1 MEPNSAR
8 LEQRPAVVIA
18 LLLVLVGVGVV
29 IALWMTGDAE
39 VEAGAVDV
47 SAAPSGQEDVA
58 TESQPPPQLAFV
70 EHPDDPPPPPD
81 RPAGTTVVPAT
92 AADVAEAAAPTTSSV
107 APTSTTAP
115 STTTPAAVTSQT
127 PGTDVTTAPNSNVA
141 SSTSTSP
148 TAVPS
153 STGSPA
159 TTTTVVD
166 TTTVP
171 DTTQAP
177 ATATADGPLAGGQ
190 LFADPYNSA
199 AQWAKNNPSD
209 SRAQVIAD
217 RIGSKA
223 IAKWFGGWNGDVQ
236 ADVADYVSRAR
247 SSNAVPALVA
257 YNVPDR
263 DCGQHSAGG
272 AANFGEYEQ
281 WIEAFADGLG
291 NGPAIIVLEPD
302 ALALN
307 DCAGSDRNDA
317 ISGAVVTIKTE
328 CSQCRVYLDAGHSSW
343 VSPKDM
349 ASRLIDAGVLD
360 ADGFFTNVSNYNTTG
375 DEAAYGAQVLA
386 ELGNPAGLGQVIDV
400 SRNGNGSNGEWCDPA
415 GRAVG
420 SDPVLNPSQGVH
432 AHLWVKVPGEA
443 DGCIGSAGQFVPDRA
458 FELATS

>member
-141 SSTSTSP
+141 SSAGLTE
-148 TAVPS
+148 VPS
-153 STGSPA
+153 STAAP

-247 SSNAVPALVA
+247 AANAVPALVA

-281 WIEAFADGLG
+281 WIAAFTDGLG

-317 ISGAVVTIKTE
+317 ISDAVVTIKTE

-360 ADGFFTNVSNYNTTG
+360 ADGFFTNVSNYNATG
-375 DEAAYGAQVLA
+375 DEAAFGAQVLA
-386 ELGNPAGLGQVIDV
+386 ELGNPSGLGQVIDV

-420 SDPVLNPSQGVH
+420 ADPVLNPSQGVH